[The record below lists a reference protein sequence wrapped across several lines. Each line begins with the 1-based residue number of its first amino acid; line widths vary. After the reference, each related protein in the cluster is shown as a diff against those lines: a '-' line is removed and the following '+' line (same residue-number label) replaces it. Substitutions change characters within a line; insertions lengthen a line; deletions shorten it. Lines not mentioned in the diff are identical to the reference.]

1 MRQVFVDTAYWVA
14 QFDVRDQLHAK
25 ALELEPQLKNLEL
38 LTSEL
43 VLTEFLNYF
52 CKGGEQIREEVSGTV
67 QDIIDSPSIQIV
79 WQTQALFEAG
89 LTLYKS
95 RLDKGYSLMDCVS
108 MGVMQQEGVQEVL
121 THDKHFAQ
129 EGFTILL

>member
-25 ALELEPQLKNLEL
+25 ALELESQVKSVEL

-52 CKGGEQIREEVSGTV
+52 CNGGNQTREEVSGTV
-67 QDIIDSPSIQIV
+67 QDIIDDPKIQIV
-79 WQTQALFEAG
+79 WQTQTLFESG
-89 LTLYKS
+89 LALYQS
-95 RLDKGYSLMDCVS
+95 RLDKGYSLTDCVS
-108 MGVMQQEGVQEVL
+108 MVV
-121 THDKHFAQ
+121 FRWW
-129 EGFTILL
+129 